1 MARGDFF
8 MGLFSKFSKAGRGAV
23 SAGDEG
29 PSLIDYS
36 GLRVE
41 ALTEEHTL
49 LFMGELTIG
58 ENGRGTLAM
67 QSGYEGPQLAEDEKL
82 HIFLRGYDQFEK
94 KAIHMECDIS
104 GYTSDI
110 YRMDRLKLD
119 GKDNDRAFYRQP
131 VGISGEVRHV
141 DTEGTTQILPCIV
154 ENISAGGACFRSEAV
169 YALGSRLLLR
179 SQLLPDSSIA
189 LVCSVCRIK
198 GRGDGVFEYGV
209 KFEELDA
216 NSEDLIAKAILDLQ
230 LKQMRGS

>member
-1 MARGDFF
+1 
-8 MGLFSKFSKAGRGAV
+8 MGLFSKFSKAGRRTVA
-23 SAGDEG
+23 AEDEG

-36 GLRVE
+36 GMRVE
-41 ALTEEHTL
+41 AWTEEHEL

-67 QSGYEGPQLAEDEKL
+67 QSGYEGPQLAEDEKR
-82 HIFLRGYDQFEK
+82 HIFLRGYDMKEK

-104 GYTSDI
+104 GYTPDI

-141 DTEGTTQILPCIV
+141 DTEGVASILPCIV
-154 ENISAGGACFRSEAV
+154 ENISAGGACFRSDAV
-169 YALGSRLLLR
+169 YATGSRLLLR
-179 SQLLPDSSIA
+179 SRLLPDSDIA
-189 LVCSVCRIK
+189 LICSVCRVK

-209 KFEELDA
+209 KFEELDESA
-216 NSEDLIAKAILDLQ
+216 EDLIAKAILDLQ